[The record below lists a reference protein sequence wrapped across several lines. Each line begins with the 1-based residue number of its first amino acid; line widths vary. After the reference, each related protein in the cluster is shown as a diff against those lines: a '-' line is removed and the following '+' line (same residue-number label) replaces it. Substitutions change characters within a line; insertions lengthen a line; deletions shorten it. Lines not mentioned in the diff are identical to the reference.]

1 MKNKVNTSYIRL
13 DFTISI
19 CVGESTT
26 TVTMT
31 LIVVKMVI
39 IFSSHANIVFHVL
52 TRDTTLKEDTFKF
65 VSLLRKSYYAYSQE
79 IQIIIHLFS
88 IKNSSSTPP
97 EFLEPS
103 EEMVTYYVC

>member
-1 MKNKVNTSYIRL
+1 MKDKVNTSYIRL

-52 TRDTTLKEDTFKF
+52 TRHTTLKEVT
-65 VSLLRKSYYAYSQE
+65 Y
-79 IQIIIHLFS
+79 IQICKFTKKIILRLFTGNPNHHS
-88 IKNSSSTPP
+88 LI
-97 EFLEPS
+97 
-103 EEMVTYYVC
+103 